1 MNNTKLLYS
10 SKYPFVA
17 YLCCVLFFLAIFYFS
32 YHIIFGEMP
41 ILSGIVYTIISLLG
55 IEIMFCSHSG
65 KVELTNNALTVTYFF
80 PWYENTTYKFRKIKN
95 IETSSFLKYRPY
107 SIVYFEDD
115 KDNKYSFKITT
126 NNGFGQGIEKLEDI
140 IKSKYGL
147 Y

>member
-1 MNNTKLLYS
+1 
-10 SKYPFVA
+10 
-17 YLCCVLFFLAIFYFS
+17 
-32 YHIIFGEMP
+32 MP